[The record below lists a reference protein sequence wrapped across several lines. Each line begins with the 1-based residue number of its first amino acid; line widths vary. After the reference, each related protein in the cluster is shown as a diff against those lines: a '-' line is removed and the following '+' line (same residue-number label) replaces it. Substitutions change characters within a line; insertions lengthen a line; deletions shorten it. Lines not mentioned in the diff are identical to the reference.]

1 MEVTHTLVPYIY
13 HDHNVIEGR
22 QWFSSLVY
30 TTLQA
35 CLWSLIWACH
45 TVKLILFY
53 SFQAN
58 SSTVTTITYTDWLT
72 RNGEITR
79 DVDVIVTPNV
89 IVSYVLLY
97 NTKLFRFTCPNS
109 CKSFAYYSLGQNYY
123 PPAYIYNNIKGQ
135 IRFFMVTFTA
145 WAKVYFQQCKAG
157 LGITVM

>member
-1 MEVTHTLVPYIY
+1 MEVTYTLVPYIY

-45 TVKLILFY
+45 TVKLILFC
-53 SFQAN
+53 SFQAS

-72 RNGEITR
+72 RNGVITR

-97 NTKLFRFTCPNS
+97 NTILFRFTCPNS
-109 CKSFAYYSLGQNYY
+109 CKSFAYYSLGQTYY
-123 PPAYIYNNIKGQ
+123 PPAYIIILYIGQ
-135 IRFFMVTFTA
+135 IKFLWWLLLHGQKFIFSN
-145 WAKVYFQQCKAG
+145 AK
-157 LGITVM
+157 LGWELL